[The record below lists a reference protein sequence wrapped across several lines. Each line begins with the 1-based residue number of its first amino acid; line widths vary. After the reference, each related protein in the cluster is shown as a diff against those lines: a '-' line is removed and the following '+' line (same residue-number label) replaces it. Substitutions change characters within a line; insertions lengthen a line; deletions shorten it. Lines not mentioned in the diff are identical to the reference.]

1 MPTPLEGT
9 AYKHPAFGNVSLFA
23 HPIKNSDRIVWYTRV
38 TFDRNTQSVRS
49 LKIPYIPNDPR
60 NKADAEKKATDIFYE
75 LDKRHK
81 QGLSNN
87 QTSIVKLIDRFLKE
101 LKTQTSENMEFI
113 NSGRT
118 PPHFIA
124 GGKTPLNQE
133 KFDHIEWV
141 MLDIVKPYFQQQ
153 KHKQKTLDS
162 LSRTDIESWSAWRL
176 RTRQKQ
182 LEKERKRK
190 ITWANGTLNKQNRVL
205 RSFLKWAVEKG
216 YILAV
221 PQIRDFET
229 SLKESRRPEMTEDQY
244 QSLIKWLRDG
254 YTKAN
259 ADNTTRA
266 YRRLFYLYICT
277 LDATGIRPFDS
288 PKNALKWKDIHITK
302 DKAGN
307 VKSIIID
314 RKEKG
319 ISYQAVADK
328 QWFDIYNDIK
338 ILHQAW
344 DIESDYLFAH
354 PKTVEGSGRFK
365 NAPIGSF
372 QKQWNNATEA
382 LGFAK
387 KGAKQQDRI
396 SRYSIR
402 HRYAL
407 RRYMQNK
414 DVSLEELSKIM
425 GSSPRVLYEVYWH
438 YQVKENYARLM
449 TGGYETKAGRV
460 RLYDDHGIVIKTTKR
475 NSQTHKDWYRRLPR
489 FTEPP
494 TEE

>member
-1 MPTPLEGT
+1 MPSPLAGT
-9 AYKHPAFGNVSLFA
+9 AFKHPTFKNVSLFA
-23 HPIKNSDRIVWYTRV
+23 QPIKGSDAINWYTRV
-38 TFDRNTQSVRS
+38 TFPKKKQSVRS
-49 LKIPYIPNDPR
+49 LKLPYIPNDAN
-60 NKADAEKKATDIFYE
+60 NKTEAVNRATTTFYE
-75 LDKRHK
+75 LDKRHQ

-87 QTSIVKLIDRFLKE
+87 QTTVFKLIDRFLEETKK
-101 LKTQTSENMEFI
+101 LAKENMGFI

-133 KFDHIEWV
+133 KYMQIDWV
-141 MLDIVKPYFQQQ
+141 LTEIVKPFF
-153 KHKQKTLDS
+153 KLPKNKEKTLDMLTKS
-162 LSRTDIESWSAWRL
+162 DIESWSAWRIK
-176 RTRQKQ
+176 TRQKQ
-182 LEKERKRK
+182 LAKEKERK
-190 ITWANGTLNKQNRVL
+190 IDWANGTLNKQNRVL
-205 RSFLKWAVEKG
+205 RTFFKWSVEKG
-216 YILAV
+216 YLLAV
-221 PQIRDFET
+221 PQIRDFQT
-229 SLKESRRPEMTEDQY
+229 SLKESRRPEMSEDQY
-244 QSLIKWLRDG
+244 QRLIQWLRDG
-254 YTKAN
+254 YTKTN
-259 ADNTTRA
+259 ADSTTRA

-288 PKNALKWKDIHITK
+288 AKNALKWKDIKIAK

-307 VKSIIID
+307 IKSIIID

-344 DIESDYLFAH
+344 DMKSEYLFAH
-354 PKTVEGSGRFK
+354 PKTVKGSGRYK
-365 NAPIGSF
+365 DAPIGSF
-372 QKQWNNATEA
+372 AKQWKNAVEA

-387 KGAKQQDRI
+387 KGDKQQNRV

-425 GSSPRVLYEVYWH
+425 GSAPSTLFQVYWH
-438 YQVKENYARLM
+438 YQVKENYERLM
-449 TGGYETKAGRV
+449 TGGYEIKAGRV
-460 RLYDDHGIVIKTTKR
+460 RLYDDYGIVIKTTKR
-475 NSQTHKDWYRRLPR
+475 NSKTHIDWYKRLPR